1 MTHVN
6 RTTVRR
12 ALATTLALAALGTA
26 SLVCA
31 APAGAIGKD
40 GYLEPGELGLYY
52 AQNRTNLLF
61 DLYYAGNNFADDR
74 YARELQHLAQRQ
86 HRVVLEPGRTD
97 VERLDGCVPLRG
109 ARVDPGLHVEQR
121 QHQLQKQD
129 LVRQPRL
136 IRGSRRS
143 VRTQGR
149 GRRSRARR
157 PRTPSVP
164 RSPPMPS
171 HRAAAP
177 AACLALLAVL
187 LTGLTGCGSA
197 SGAGSGAGTDA
208 GTSGA
213 PGKGA
218 EPAVGAAPTL
228 LDSNGLT
235 FPMDDYL
242 VPAEQR
248 QELQK
253 AQNVLIDQCMRR
265 YGFRYT
271 APEATA
277 GADVYGENGRRY
289 GLSSP
294 ALAARYGYGDPPRQA
309 PVRAPRPARGTNE
322 SLVLDGPPDLDP
334 KSLPGNLQEA
344 EKARTSDKNTGV
356 VNGVK
361 IPVAGCAGESGLK
374 LYAPDAAAVDI
385 TFPQN
390 LNAEANER
398 SRQDSRV
405 VRVIR
410 DWSACMAG
418 HGYRVPSPLG
428 VPAALGL
435 TDLSGPRA
443 LTTATADVA
452 CKQKVNLVGVWYTV
466 ESAYQKVLIEKNA
479 ELLKTFKDQQQARM
493 RLADSL
499 SG

>member
-1 MTHVN
+1 MPS
-6 RTTVRR
+6 RR
-12 ALATTLALAALGTA
+12 AT
-26 SLVCA
+26 
-31 APAGAIGKD
+31 APA
-40 GYLEPGELGLYY
+40 
-52 AQNRTNLLF
+52 
-61 DLYYAGNNFADDR
+61 
-74 YARELQHLAQRQ
+74 
-86 HRVVLEPGRTD
+86 
-97 VERLDGCVPLRG
+97 
-109 ARVDPGLHVEQR
+109 
-121 QHQLQKQD
+121 
-129 LVRQPRL
+129 VR
-136 IRGSRRS
+136 
-143 VRTQGR
+143 
-149 GRRSRARR
+149 
-157 PRTPSVP
+157 
-164 RSPPMPS
+164 
-171 HRAAAP
+171 
-177 AACLALLAVL
+177 LALLAVL

-197 SGAGSGAGTDA
+197 SGAGSEEAK
-208 GTSGA
+208 SGA
-213 PGKGA
+213 PGDRA
-218 EPAVGAAPTL
+218 EPAVGAPPQL

-235 FPMDDYL
+235 FPMDVYL

-253 AQNVLIDQCMRR
+253 AQDVLIDQCMRR

-271 APEATA
+271 APESTV
-277 GADVYGENGRRY
+277 GTDVYGENGRRY
-289 GLSSP
+289 GVSSP
-294 ALAARYGYGDPPRQA
+294 SLAAKYGYGDPPQQA

-334 KSLPGNLQEA
+334 KSLPANLEEA

-356 VNGVK
+356 VNGIK
-361 IPVAGCAGESGLK
+361 IPVAGCTGESGLR

-435 TDLSGPRA
+435 TDLSGARA
-443 LTTATADVA
+443 VTTATADVA
-452 CKQKVNLVGVWYTV
+452 CKQQVNLVDVWYAV

-479 ELLKTFKDQQQARM
+479 EVLKNFKDQQQARM